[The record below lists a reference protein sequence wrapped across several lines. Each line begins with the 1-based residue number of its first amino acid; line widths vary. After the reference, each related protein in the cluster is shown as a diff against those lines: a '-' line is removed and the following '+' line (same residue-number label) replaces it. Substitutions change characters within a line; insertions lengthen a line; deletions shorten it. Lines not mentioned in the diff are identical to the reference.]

1 MLWEDTHNAGADV
14 CRWGSNLPNDV
25 AASLD
30 PVVQEGQAC
39 VGKEIGEA
47 HICSCVYCEYGRE
60 NGSGVVEKGEESGT
74 VFLVAGD
81 CSAEKYA
88 RAMALARAWQCSFT
102 TTPLH
107 KSLCI
112 WSTIVCRASLARNY
126 SRTISRSQLS
136 IVELLVLWVSSAIN
150 VESRRSIAE
159 LRQRLCFTPS
169 TTNIMIPSPSS
180 KLTCT
185 RILTSTP
192 TC

>member
-1 MLWEDTHNAGADV
+1 MLWGDTHNAGADV

-60 NGSGVVEKGEESGT
+60 NRSGVVEKGEESGT

-102 TTPLH
+102 TTQVFMHPEH
-107 KSLCI
+107 YCMP
-112 WSTIVCRASLARNY
+112 R
-126 SRTISRSQLS
+126 LS
-136 IVELLVLWVSSAIN
+136 C
-150 VESRRSIAE
+150 AE
-159 LRQRLCFTPS
+159 LFENYLSLSALHRRVAGVVGLECH
-169 TTNIMIPSPSS
+169 
-180 KLTCT
+180 
-185 RILTSTP
+185 
-192 TC
+192 